1 MTDFRQVSEAANP
14 GELMSASAYF
24 RRHLIASAVGA
35 TLASA
40 MVLHGVAVAQSAESS
55 LRGTAPARAVVTVR
69 NIATGLVRR
78 TTASDDGT
86 YVIVGLPSG
95 AYEVDAGPKT
105 QTRVNLTV
113 ASTTTLAL
121 GTVLD
126 DITVTGARDLPGGP
140 EMRTPE
146 VGFVVSLREIETIP
160 QSTRNFLEF
169 ADTVPGMQ
177 FTVDANG
184 NSQLR
189 GGGQNSSALNVF
201 IDGVGQKSYVKDGG
215 ITGQVQT
222 QGNPFPQLAI
232 GSYKVITS
240 NYKAEYDQ
248 VSSAAVTAETKSGTN
263 EFHGEAFVDYTDQGL
278 RKKTSAEEAAGVKT
292 PSRNNEY
299 GFALGGP
306 IIQDKMHFFVT
317 YEGKRFKTPASI
329 QPGISTTPDSNA
341 PIASVLPAGIAAQFG
356 PTERP
361 FNSDLYF
368 GKVDWEITDQ
378 DRLEVSGKWRKDK
391 QANFGSG
398 IYAPE
403 HGTNQENT
411 DTRLTAR
418 WQHTTDRWT
427 NELLFTYEDAFF
439 TSRPRVPGNGAIFDY
454 YTCNSPDCYYQ
465 EFFYA
470 GSAGPLDT
478 QDKGQRG
485 PGIQDDLTFNNLS
498 WHGDHT
504 VKMGFKAKSIDLTA
518 IDAGGQG
525 PQFYY
530 ITTAQGTDPQP
541 YYGFFAY
548 PTPGQ
553 SPVVKTTDKQL
564 GLYLQD
570 DWQVTNRLMVN
581 IGLRWDQEKA
591 PSYLDYVTPAA
602 VVAGMNAHDPNG
614 PAGQTYAQ
622 TLALGG
628 IDISKYISNGHNR
641 KAPNDEWQ
649 PRLGFSFD
657 VDADQKHVVFG
668 GFGRSYDRDL
678 FDYLQ
683 LENNKGALPQ
693 YFVAFQSPVFGGAC
707 YPGVPC
713 FPWNPAYLNGASNL
727 GPLAAGASPETDL
740 LPNKLKVPF
749 SDQFSL
755 GMRNRFGDWNT
766 SATFSYVHSK
776 DGFVFSWGN
785 REPNGAAYSGG
796 YTSGNGIPGLGLLI
810 LGDNGAETKTKQLL
824 LSIEKPYTQASGWGM
839 SLAYTYSDATMNRS
853 ISEHYSSEYPNI
865 RDYPFILSNAVPKSR
880 LVATGSIN
888 GPWSTII
895 GAKLTLATPTPIAFD
910 ANVNSNGDTSWYHP
924 VSLMPTGSIA
934 YKNLDLQ
941 VTKNFDLAHGQTVYV
956 RADWLNVFN
965 AFNPDPNNN
974 GYNIDY
980 GDWSTFDAS
989 NLTRPTPN
997 RLGNI
1002 LGTPSTFKLSFGYK
1016 F

>member
-1 MTDFRQVSEAANP
+1 MSKPSKHHRASVRAAIACALLAATVP
-14 GELMSASAYF
+14 GAAY
-24 RRHLIASAVGA
+24 
-35 TLASA
+35 
-40 MVLHGVAVAQSAESS
+40 AQSAEAS
-55 LRGTAPARAVVTVR
+55 LRGTAPLRSTVTVR
-69 NIATGLVRR
+69 NVATGLVRH
-78 TTASDDGT
+78 TTVSEDGT
-86 YVIVGLPSG
+86 YVLVGLPSG
-95 AYEVDAGPKT
+95 SYEVDAGPGT
-105 QTRVNLTV
+105 ETRVTLAV
-113 ASTTTLAL
+113 ASTTTLMLAAQL
-121 GTVLD
+121 E
-126 DITVTGARDLPGGP
+126 DITVKGRRDNGP
-140 EMRTPE
+140 PAPEVRTPE
-146 VGFVVSLREIETIP
+146 VAFVVSLHDIETLP
-160 QSTRNFLEF
+160 QVTRNFLEF

-177 FTVDANG
+177 FSVDANG

-248 VSSAAVTAETKSGTN
+248 VSSAAITAETKSGTN
-263 EFHGEAFVDYTDQGL
+263 EFHGEAFIDYTDQGL
-278 RKKTSAEEAAGVKT
+278 RRKTTAEEAAGVKT

-299 GFALGGP
+299 GFAIGGP
-306 IIQDKMHFFVT
+306 IIADKMHFFAT
-317 YEGKRFKTPASI
+317 YEAKRFKTPASI
-329 QPGISTTPDSNA
+329 QPGLSATETGVPITSILPPDVTS
-341 PIASVLPAGIAAQFG
+341 QFG

-368 GKVDWEITDQ
+368 AKIDWEITSQ
-378 DRLEVSGKWRKDK
+378 DRLEVSGKWRKDI

-418 WQHTTDRWT
+418 WQHSADRWT
-427 NELLFTYEDAFF
+427 NELLLTYEDAFF
-439 TSRPRVPGNGAIFDY
+439 TSRPRVAGNGAIFDY
-454 YTCNSPDCYYQ
+454 YNCSGVPGECSPNNYQ
-465 EFFYA
+465 VEFFYA

-485 PGIQDDLTFNNLS
+485 PGLQDDLTFTNLA

-504 VKMGFKAKSIDLTA
+504 VKLGFKAKNIDLKA

-530 ITTAQGTDPQP
+530 IVTDGGVDPQP
-541 YYGFFAY
+541 YYAFFAF
-548 PTPGQ
+548 PSAGQ
-553 SPVVKTTDKQL
+553 TPVVKTSDRQI
-564 GLYLQD
+564 GFYLQD
-570 DWQVTNRLMVN
+570 DWQVNPHLIVN
-581 IGLRWDQEKA
+581 LGLRWDQERV

-602 VVAGMNAHDPNG
+602 VVAGFAAQDPNA
-614 PAGQTYAQ
+614 PDGQSYAQ

-628 IDISKYISNGHNR
+628 IDISQYLSNGHNR
-641 KAPNDEWQ
+641 KAPSDEWQ
-649 PRLGFSFD
+649 PRLGFSYD
-657 VDADQKHVVFG
+657 IAADQMHVVFG

-693 YFVAFQSPVFGGAC
+693 YFVAFNSPQFGGDC
-707 YPGVPC
+707 YPGVQC
-713 FPWNPAYLNGASNL
+713 FAWDPAYLNGAQGL

-740 LPNKLKVPF
+740 LPNRLKVPY
-749 SDQFSL
+749 SDQFSI
-755 GMRNRFGDWNT
+755 GMRNRLGAWNT
-766 SATFSYVHSK
+766 SVTLSYVHSK

-785 REPNGAAYSGG
+785 REPNGNAYNGG

-824 LSIEKPYTQASGWGM
+824 LSVEKPYTEESGWGF
-839 SLAYTYSDATMNRS
+839 SAAYTYSDATMNRS
-853 ISEHYSSEYPNI
+853 INAHYSSEYPNI
-865 RDYPFILSNAVPKSR
+865 RDYPFILSDAVPKSR
-880 LVATGSIN
+880 LVATASIN
-888 GPWSTII
+888 GPWKTVVA
-895 GAKLTLATPTPIAFD
+895 AKLTLATPTPISYD
-910 ANVNSNGDTSWYHP
+910 ANLNINESGNQSWWRP
-924 VSLMPTGSIA
+924 VSLRPTGGIA
-934 YKNLDLQ
+934 YKDLDLQ
-941 VTKNFDLAHGQTVYV
+941 VTKNFALPRGHLLYV

-965 AFNPDPNNN
+965 SFNPDPNNS
-974 GYNIDY
+974 GYLVDY
-980 GDWSTFDAS
+980 GDYSSMDGSHLA
-989 NLTRPTPN
+989 RPVPN

-1002 LGTPSTFKLSFGYK
+1002 LGTPSTFKVSFGYK

>member
-1 MTDFRQVSEAANP
+1 MTTTKRASVCLRLATTLLLATAAALP
-14 GELMSASAYF
+14 GT
-24 RRHLIASAVGA
+24 VQ
-35 TLASA
+35 
-40 MVLHGVAVAQSAESS
+40 AQSAEAN
-55 LRGTAPARAVVTVR
+55 LRGTAPARATVTVK
-69 NIATGLVRR
+69 NLATGLVRH
-78 TTASDDGT
+78 TTAADDGS
-86 YVIVGLPSG
+86 YMIVGLPSG
-95 AYEVDAGPKT
+95 TYDVDAGPHT
-105 QTRVNLTV
+105 QTKVTLTV

-121 GTVLD
+121 GAALD
-126 DITVTGARDLPGGP
+126 DITVTSQRDLGPGAP

-146 VGFVVSLREIETIP
+146 VAFVVSLREIETIP
-160 QSTRNFLEF
+160 QATRNFLEF

-248 VSSAAVTAETKSGTN
+248 VSSAAITAETKSGTN
-263 EFHGEAFVDYTDQGL
+263 EFHGEAFIDYTDQGL
-278 RKKTSAEEAAGVKT
+278 RKKTSAEEAAGIKT
-292 PSRNNEY
+292 QSRNNEY
-299 GFALGGP
+299 GFAVGGP

-329 QPGISTTPDSNA
+329 QPGISTTDTGA
-341 PIASVLPAGIAAQFG
+341 PIASILPSSVTSQFG

-368 GKVDWEITDQ
+368 AKIDWEITDQ
-378 DRLEVSGKWRKDK
+378 DRVEISGKWRKDQ

-403 HGTNQENT
+403 HGTNQFNT
-411 DTRLTAR
+411 DNRLTAR

-427 NELLFTYEDAFF
+427 NELLVTHEDAFF
-439 TSRPRVPGNGAIFDY
+439 TSRPRVSGNGAIYDY
-454 YTCNSPDCYYQ
+454 YSCSGVIGECSPDRYQ
-465 EFFYA
+465 SEFFYA

-485 PGIQDDLTFNNLS
+485 PSVQDDLTFNNLN

-504 VKMGFKAKSIDLTA
+504 VKMGFKFKSVDLKA

-525 PQFYY
+525 PQYYY
-530 ITTAQGTDPQP
+530 IVTDAGVEPQP
-541 YYGFFAY
+541 YYAFFAY

-553 SPVVKTTDKQL
+553 TPVVKTTDRQL

-570 DWQVTNRLMVN
+570 DWQVTNRLTVN
-581 IGLRWDQEKA
+581 LGLRWDQEKA

-602 VVAGMNAHDPNG
+602 VVAGMNAQDPNA
-614 PAGQTYAQ
+614 PEGQTYAQ

-628 IDISKYISNGHNR
+628 INISNYLSNGHNR
-641 KAPNDEWQ
+641 KAPSDEWQ

-657 VDADQKHVVFG
+657 MNADQKHVLFG

-693 YFVAFQSPVFGGAC
+693 YSVAFQAAQFGGEC
-707 YPGVPC
+707 YPGVSC
-713 FPWNPAYLNGASNL
+713 FAWDPAYLNGASNL
-727 GPLAAGASPETDL
+727 GPLAVGAHPETDL
-740 LPNKLKVPF
+740 LPNNMKVPF

-766 SATFSYVHSK
+766 SVTLSYVHSK

-785 REPNGAAYSGG
+785 REPDGSAYSGG
-796 YTSGNGIPGLGLLI
+796 YNSGNPIPGLGQLI

-824 LSIEKPYTQASGWGM
+824 LSIEKPYTKASGWGM
-839 SLAYTYSDATMNRS
+839 SVAYTYSDATMNRS
-853 ISEHYSSEYPNI
+853 TSEHYSSEYANI

-880 LVATGSIN
+880 LVATASLN
-888 GPWSTII
+888 GPWDTVI
-895 GAKLTLATPTPIAFD
+895 GAKLTLASPTPIAYD
-910 ANVNSNGDTSWYHP
+910 YNVNSDGGTSWYRP
-924 VSLMPTGSIA
+924 VSVRPTGSIA
-934 YKNLDLQ
+934 YKDLDLQ
-941 VTKNFDLAHGQTVYV
+941 LTKNFALAHGQVVYL
-956 RADWLNVFN
+956 RADWLNVLN

-980 GDWSTFDAS
+980 GDWSAYDAS
-989 NLTRPTPN
+989 GVQRPTPN

>member
-1 MTDFRQVSEAANP
+1 M
-14 GELMSASAYF
+14 
-24 RRHLIASAVGA
+24 RHCSKTRGSLLRVLIPC
-35 TLASA
+35 
-40 MVLHGVAVAQSAESS
+40 VAIGLTVFGGRAGAQSAEAA
-55 LRGTAPARAVVTVR
+55 LRGTAPLRSTVTAR
-69 NIATGLVRR
+69 NIATGLVRH
-78 TTASDDGT
+78 TTVSDDGT
-86 YVIVGLPSG
+86 YVLVGLPSG
-95 AYEVDAGPKT
+95 TYDVDAGPGT
-105 QTRVNLTV
+105 QTRVTLSV
-113 ASTTTLAL
+113 ASTTTLMLAAQI
-121 GTVLD
+121 D
-126 DITVTGARDLPGGP
+126 DITVKGRRELGPGAP
-140 EMRTPE
+140 EVRTPE
-146 VGFVVSLREIETIP
+146 VSFVVSLHDIETLP
-160 QSTRNFLEF
+160 QVTRNFLEF

-263 EFHGEAFVDYTDQGL
+263 EFHGEAFIDYTDQGL
-278 RKKTSAEEAAGVKT
+278 RTKTSAEEAAGIKS

-299 GFALGGP
+299 GFAVGGP
-306 IIQDKMHFFVT
+306 IIVDKMHFFAT

-329 QPGISTTPDSNA
+329 EPGISTTGTGA
-341 PIASVLPAGIAAQFG
+341 PISSVLPPGVSSQFG
-356 PTERP
+356 PTVRP

-368 GKVDWEITDQ
+368 AKVDWEITDQ
-378 DRLEVSGKWRKDK
+378 DRLEISGKWRKDS

-411 DTRLTAR
+411 DNRLTAR
-418 WQHTTDRWT
+418 WQHTADRWT
-427 NELLFTYEDAFF
+427 NELLLTYEDAFF
-439 TSRPRVPGNGAIFDY
+439 TSRPRIGGNGAIYDY
-454 YTCNSPDCYYQ
+454 YSCSGVAGACNPGAYQ
-465 EFFYA
+465 TEFFYA

-485 PGIQDDLTFNNLS
+485 PAIQDDLTFSNLS

-504 VKMGFKAKSIDLTA
+504 VKTGFKFKSVDLTA

-530 ITTAQGTDPQP
+530 IVTDGGTDPQP
-541 YYGFFAY
+541 YYAFFAY
-548 PTPGQ
+548 PSPGQ
-553 SPVVKTTDKQL
+553 TPVVKTTDRQL

-570 DWQVTNRLMVN
+570 DWQVTDRLMLNV
-581 IGLRWDQEKA
+581 GLRWDQEKA

-602 VVAGMNAHDPNG
+602 VVAGMNAQDPSA
-614 PAGQTYAQ
+614 PLGQTYAQ

-628 IDISKYISNGHNR
+628 IDISKYLSNGHNR
-641 KAPNDEWQ
+641 KAPSDEWQ
-649 PRLGFSFD
+649 PRLGFSYD
-657 VDADQKHVVFG
+657 LEADQKHVVFG

-693 YFVAFQSPVFGGAC
+693 YTVAFQSAQFGGDC

-713 FPWNPAYLNGASNL
+713 FAWDPSYLNGAGSL
-727 GPLAAGASPETDL
+727 GPLAAGAHPETDL
-740 LPNKLKVPF
+740 LPNNLKVPY
-749 SDQFSL
+749 SDQFSI
-755 GMRNRFGDWNT
+755 GMRNRFGEWNT
-766 SATFSYVHSK
+766 SVTLSYVHSK

-785 REPNGAAYSGG
+785 READGSPYSGG
-796 YTSGNGIPGLGLLI
+796 YNSGNPIPGLGQLI

-824 LSIEKPYTQASGWGM
+824 LSIEKPYSKESGWGM
-839 SLAYTYSDATMNRS
+839 SVAYTYSSATMNRS
-853 ISEHYSSEYPNI
+853 ISEHYSSEYPTI

-880 LVATGSIN
+880 LVMTGSLN
-888 GPWSTII
+888 VPWDMVL
-895 GAKLTLATPTPIAFD
+895 GAKLTLATPTPIAYD
-910 ANVNSNGDTSWYHP
+910 ANVNSNGDTSWYRP
-924 VSLMPTGSIA
+924 VSLLPTGGIG
-934 YKNLDLQ
+934 YKDLDLQ
-941 VTKNFDLAHGQTVYV
+941 LTKNFNLPRGQMLYL

-974 GYNIDY
+974 GYSIDY
-980 GDWSTFDAS
+980 GDWTSFDTS
-989 NLTRPTPN
+989 NLRRPTPN

-1002 LGTPSTFKLSFGYK
+1002 LGTPSTLKLSFGYK